1 MNNKQEILMALRAAG
16 FNIEIQ
22 HVDLILRLIE
32 AVNDNPEGVTLKDVS
47 RIEVEVREEYNKET
61 E

>member
-16 FNIEIQ
+16 FNIKIQ
-22 HVDLILRLIE
+22 HVALILRLIE

-47 RIEVEVREEYNKET
+47 RIEVEVREGYEKED
-61 E
+61 